1 MQISSETIAARNVVF
16 DYMHEDLPG
25 GAGLDKTRLIS
36 TLEEIKAGTLV
47 NVAARVAEVVK
58 TAVCVA
64 SSADS
69 THIRVTKGH
78 LFKVGESV
86 TDGYAVGAITVVDKT
101 TSTAYDI
108 LTLGA
113 ALVNYGA
120 GVVLVEANT
129 GAVMGGFASKTV
141 TIATGKTITVKDPS
155 GASAGMTVAID
166 KNGSTDTLAVSFAN
180 NTLSIALAVNTA
192 TSNTPS
198 VEIQAA
204 VRALAA
210 GPYSFTD
217 FIVTGDEVAGSTV
230 TAATG
235 VMELNQPYKYL
246 PTGFVKDTVQV
257 GDGATLYENVGVSVI
272 TRGAVRESALPYPIN
287 AALKAL
293 LPKFTFNT

>member
-1 MQISSETIAARNVVF
+1 MQITSETIAARNVVF

-25 GAGLDKTRLIS
+25 GAGLDKTRLID

-86 TDGYAVGAITVVDKT
+86 TDGFAVGDITVVDKT

-120 GVVLVEANT
+120 GVVLVEVNT
-129 GAVMGGFASKTV
+129 SAVMGEFASATV

-155 GASAGMTVAID
+155 GASAGMIVSITAAGD
-166 KNGSTDTLAVSFAN
+166 DNLAVTYAT
-180 NTLSIALAVNTA
+180 NTLSIALASTTA
-192 TSNTPS
+192 NKNTPA

-204 VRALAA
+204 VRALAS
-210 GPYSFTD
+210 GPFA
-217 FIVTGDEVAGSTV
+217 FGEFVVTGDELAGSAITP
-230 TAATG
+230 ATG
-235 VMELNQPYKYL
+235 TMAVNQPYKYL
-246 PTGFVKDTVQV
+246 PTGLVKATVQV

>member
-25 GAGLDKTRLIS
+25 GAGLDKTRLID

-47 NVAARVAEVVK
+47 NVASRVAEVVK

-86 TDGYAVGAITVVDKT
+86 TDGFAVGAITVVDKT

-120 GVVLVEANT
+120 GVVLVEVNT
-129 GAVMGGFASKTV
+129 SAVMGEFASATV

-155 GASAGMTVAID
+155 GASAGMIVSITAAGD
-166 KNGSTDTLAVSFAN
+166 DNLAVTYAT
-180 NTLSIALAVNTA
+180 NTLSIALAGTTA
-192 TSNTPS
+192 SKNTPA

-204 VRALAA
+204 VRALAS
-210 GPYSFTD
+210 GPFA
-217 FIVTGDEVAGSTV
+217 FGEFVVTGDELAGSAITP
-230 TAATG
+230 ATG
-235 VMELNQPYKYL
+235 TMAVNQPYKYL
-246 PTGFVKDTVQV
+246 PTGLVKATVQV

>member
-25 GAGLDKTRLIS
+25 GAGLDKTRLID
-36 TLEEIKAGTLV
+36 TLEEVKAGTLV

-86 TDGYAVGAITVVDKT
+86 SDGFAVGAITVVDKT

-120 GVVLVEANT
+120 GVVLVEVNT
-129 GAVMGGFASKTV
+129 SAVMGEFASATV

-155 GASAGMTVAID
+155 GASAGMIVSITAAGD
-166 KNGSTDTLAVSFAN
+166 DNLAVTYAT
-180 NTLSIALAVNTA
+180 NTLSIALAGTTA
-192 TSNTPS
+192 TKNTPA

-204 VRALAA
+204 VRALAS
-210 GPYSFTD
+210 GPFA
-217 FIVTGDEVAGSTV
+217 FGEFVVTGDELAGSAITP
-230 TAATG
+230 ATG
-235 VMELNQPYKYL
+235 TMAVNQPYKYL
-246 PTGFVKDTVQV
+246 PTGLVKATVQV

>member
-25 GAGLDKTRLIS
+25 GAGLDKTRLID
-36 TLEEIKAGTLV
+36 TLEEVKAGTLV

-86 TDGYAVGAITVVDKT
+86 TDGFAVGAITVVDKT

-120 GVVLVEANT
+120 GVVLVEVNT
-129 GAVMGGFASKTV
+129 SAVMGEFASATV

-155 GASAGMTVAID
+155 GASAGMIVSITAAGD
-166 KNGSTDTLAVSFAN
+166 DNLAVTYAT
-180 NTLSIALAVNTA
+180 NTLSIALAGTTA
-192 TSNTPS
+192 TKNTPA

-204 VRALAA
+204 VRALAS
-210 GPYSFTD
+210 GPFA
-217 FIVTGDEVAGSTV
+217 FGEFVVTGDELAGSAITP
-230 TAATG
+230 ATG
-235 VMELNQPYKYL
+235 TMAVNQPYKYL
-246 PTGFVKDTVQV
+246 PTGLVKATVQV

>member
-1 MQISSETIAARNVVF
+1 MQITSETIAARNVVF

-25 GAGLDKTRLIS
+25 GAGLDKTRLID
-36 TLEEIKAGTLV
+36 TLEEVKAGTLV

-86 TDGYAVGAITVVDKT
+86 TDGFAVGAITVVDKT

-120 GVVLVEANT
+120 GVVLVEVNT
-129 GAVMGGFASKTV
+129 SAVMGEFASATV

-155 GASAGMTVAID
+155 GASAGMIVSITAAGD
-166 KNGSTDTLAVSFAN
+166 DNLAVTYAT
-180 NTLSIALAVNTA
+180 NTLSIALAGTTA
-192 TSNTPS
+192 TKNTPA

-204 VRALAA
+204 VRALAS
-210 GPYSFTD
+210 GPFA
-217 FIVTGDEVAGSTV
+217 FGEFVVTGDELAGSAITP
-230 TAATG
+230 ATG
-235 VMELNQPYKYL
+235 TMAVNQPYKYL
-246 PTGFVKDTVQV
+246 PTGLVKATVQV

>member
-25 GAGLDKTRLIS
+25 GAGLDKTRLID
-36 TLEEIKAGTLV
+36 TLEEVKAGTLV

-86 TDGYAVGAITVVDKT
+86 TDGFAVGDITVVDKT

-120 GVVLVEANT
+120 GVVLVEVNT
-129 GAVMGGFASKTV
+129 SAVMGEFASATV

-155 GASAGMTVAID
+155 GASAGMIVSITAAGD
-166 KNGSTDTLAVSFAN
+166 DNLAVTYAT
-180 NTLSIALAVNTA
+180 NTLSIALAGTTA
-192 TSNTPS
+192 TKNTPA

-204 VRALAA
+204 VRALAS
-210 GPYSFTD
+210 GPFA
-217 FIVTGDEVAGSTV
+217 FGEFVVTGDELAGSAITP
-230 TAATG
+230 ATG
-235 VMELNQPYKYL
+235 TMAVNQPYKYL
-246 PTGFVKDTVQV
+246 PTGLVKATVQV

-272 TRGAVRESALPYPIN
+272 TRGAVRESALPYQIN

>member
-16 DYMHEDLPG
+16 DYMLEDLPG
-25 GAGLDKTRLIS
+25 GAGLDKTRLI
-36 TLEEIKAGTLV
+36 TDLEEIKAGTLV

-86 TDGYAVGAITVVDKT
+86 SDGFAVGDITVVDKT

-120 GVVLVEANT
+120 GAVLVEANT
-129 GAVMGGFASKTV
+129 SAVMGVYDAVTV
-141 TIATGKTITVKDPS
+141 TIASGKTITVKDPS
-155 GASAGMTVAID
+155 GNSAGMIV
-166 KNGSTDTLAVSFAN
+166 
-180 NTLSIALAVNTA
+180 SIALAGDDNLVAAYAGNTLTISLA
-192 TSNTPS
+192 STTASKNTPA
-198 VEIQAA
+198 VEIQTA
-204 VRALAA
+204 VRALTA
-210 GPYSFTD
+210 GGFVWSEFL
-217 FIVTGDEVAGSTV
+217 VTGDEIAGSALTPV
-230 TAATG
+230 SGTMAA
-235 VMELNQPYKYL
+235 NQPYKYL

-257 GDGATLYENVGVSVI
+257 GDGAALYENVGVSVI
-272 TRGAVRESALPYPIN
+272 TRGAVRESALPHPIST
-287 AALKAL
+287 ALKAL

>member
-1 MQISSETIAARNVVF
+1 MQITSETIAARNVVF

-25 GAGLDKTRLIS
+25 GAGLDKTRLID
-36 TLEEIKAGTLV
+36 TLEEVKAGTLV

-86 TDGYAVGAITVVDKT
+86 TDGFAVGAITVVDKT

-120 GVVLVEANT
+120 GVVLVEVNT
-129 GAVMGGFASKTV
+129 SAVMGEFASATV

-155 GASAGMTVAID
+155 GASAGMIVSITAAGD
-166 KNGSTDTLAVSFAN
+166 DNLAVTYAT
-180 NTLSIALAVNTA
+180 NTLSIALAGTTA
-192 TSNTPS
+192 NKNTPA

-204 VRALAA
+204 VRALAS
-210 GPYSFTD
+210 GPFA
-217 FIVTGDEVAGSTV
+217 FGEFVVTGDELAGSAITP
-230 TAATG
+230 ATG
-235 VMELNQPYKYL
+235 TMAVNQPYKYL
-246 PTGFVKDTVQV
+246 PTGLVKATVQV

-272 TRGAVRESALPYPIN
+272 TSGAVRESALPYQIN

>member
-1 MQISSETIAARNVVF
+1 MQITSETIAARNVVF

-25 GAGLDKTRLIS
+25 GAGLDKTRLID

-64 SSADS
+64 NSADS

-86 TDGYAVGAITVVDKT
+86 TDGFAVGDITVVDKT

-120 GVVLVEANT
+120 GVVLVEVNT
-129 GAVMGGFASKTV
+129 SAVMGEFASATV

-155 GASAGMTVAID
+155 GASAGMIVSISAAGD
-166 KNGSTDTLAVSFAN
+166 DNLAVTYAT
-180 NTLSIALAVNTA
+180 NTLSIALAGTTA
-192 TSNTPS
+192 NKNTPA

-204 VRALAA
+204 VRALAS
-210 GPYSFTD
+210 GPFA
-217 FIVTGDEVAGSTV
+217 FGEFVVTGDELAGSAITP
-230 TAATG
+230 ATG
-235 VMELNQPYKYL
+235 TMAVNQPYKYL
-246 PTGFVKDTVQV
+246 PTGLVKATVQV